1 MASHYKSIDN
11 LINAD
16 FDDIISVDE
25 VGDKIAESIIKFF
38 SINDNLELV
47 NHLKASGLTLNEEIK
62 RMESNKLKGLS
73 FVISGKFLK
82 YSREEIQEKIKM
94 NGGKFLKSL
103 SSKTNY
109 LIAGDNMGPK
119 KKIIAEKLKIKIIG
133 ENDFISMI

>member
-1 MASHYKSIDN
+1 
-11 LINAD
+11 
-16 FDDIISVDE
+16 
-25 VGDKIAESIIKFF
+25 
-38 SINDNLELV
+38 
-47 NHLKASGLTLNEEIK
+47 
-62 RMESNKLKGLS
+62 
-73 FVISGKFLK
+73 
-82 YSREEIQEKIKM
+82 M